1 MQGQTTAEA
10 RPTLDTKRLTLMSVR
25 LRGHSGFV
33 TVSFVKS
40 AAVSWSLFLVP
51 AHRLAQ
57 EHGRLGELAA
67 QLADLTAE
75 PMRLPTVEQVLAAL
89 VSADCHGD
97 AWYRLEGLENPLP
110 RCLDYARCD
119 AEKGHDLGEVSLH
132 CRRDL
137 AEPVHRDDLVECVSM
152 RKPRA
157 GALPAAIAL
166 AGLGDPAIAF
176 DDIDGEPFVVMPGQ
190 RARDLTA
197 TWPW

>member
-1 MQGQTTAEA
+1 
-10 RPTLDTKRLTLMSVR
+10 MSVR

-57 EHGRLGELAA
+57 QRGPLGELAA
-67 QLADLTAE
+67 RLADLTAG
-75 PMRLPTVEQVLAAL
+75 PMRLPTVEQVLTAL

-132 CRRDL
+132 CGRDL

-152 RKPRA
+152 RSPGPGRCRPRSRW
-157 GALPAAIAL
+157 
-166 AGLGDPAIAF
+166 
-176 DDIDGEPFVVMPGQ
+176 PGWELL
-190 RARDLTA
+190 RLRST
-197 TWPW
+197 TSPENGSW

>member
-1 MQGQTTAEA
+1 
-10 RPTLDTKRLTLMSVR
+10 MSVR

-33 TVSFVKS
+33 TVSFVEW
-40 AAVSWSLFLVP
+40 AAVTWSLFLVP
-51 AHRLAQ
+51 AHRLAH
-57 EHGRLGELAA
+57 EHGPLAEFAA
-67 QLADLTAE
+67 QLANLTAE
-75 PMRLPTVEQVLAAL
+75 PMRLPTVDQVLAAL

-119 AEKGHDLGEVSLH
+119 AENGHDLGEVSLH
-132 CRRDL
+132 CGRDL

-166 AGLGDPAIAF
+166 AALGAPEIAF

-190 RARDLTA
+190 RAGDLTA